1 MEFDS
6 GYLALSLLFGAVGTG
21 LFLFGKKAGKI
32 PHLVAGL
39 ALMTCP
45 YFITNLIAMTSVC
58 VILALAPFLMPEV

>member
-32 PHLVAGL
+32 PHLVAGV

-45 YFITNLIAMTSVC
+45 YFITNAIAMVSVC
-58 VILALAPFLMPEV
+58 VVLAVMPFVMPQS